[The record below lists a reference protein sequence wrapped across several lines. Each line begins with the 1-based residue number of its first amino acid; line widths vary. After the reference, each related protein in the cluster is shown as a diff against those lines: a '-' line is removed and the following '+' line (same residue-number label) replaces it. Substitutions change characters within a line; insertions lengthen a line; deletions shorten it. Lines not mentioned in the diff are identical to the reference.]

1 MHPYYQSNYE
11 SLSRIVYTHFSCF
24 IRILQLLLQK
34 IKTYNTL
41 VSVIVENAPLDP
53 GYILQLTCRSMLY
66 LKKYSQT
73 SCQFML
79 ASANMNKY
87 IVFTWKYGFYYIASS
102 VHSTADPSVNNRSVS
117 WFEYY
122 VLDMYN
128 SINWSYTISAL
139 E

>member
-1 MHPYYQSNYE
+1 MHNIE
-11 SLSRIVYTHFSCF
+11 SADKVFTGEWKHIALKS
-24 IRILQLLLQK
+24 
-34 IKTYNTL
+34 

-87 IVFTWKYGFYYIASS
+87 IVFTWKYGFYYITSS
-102 VHSTADPSVNNRSVS
+102 VHSTADQ
-117 WFEYY
+117 
-122 VLDMYN
+122 
-128 SINWSYTISAL
+128 A
-139 E
+139 